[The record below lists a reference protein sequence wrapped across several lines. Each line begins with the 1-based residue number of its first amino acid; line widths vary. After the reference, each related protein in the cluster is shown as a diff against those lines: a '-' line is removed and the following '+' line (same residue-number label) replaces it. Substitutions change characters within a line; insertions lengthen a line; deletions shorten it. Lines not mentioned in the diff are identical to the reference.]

1 MIYLL
6 TAIFIVCCILILLR
20 ILKEFQQGYDW
31 FSVLLYA
38 LIFLI
43 SCSILWILIFGPYH
57 WIIDTI

>member
-43 SCSILWILIFGPYH
+43 SCSILWILIFGPYY